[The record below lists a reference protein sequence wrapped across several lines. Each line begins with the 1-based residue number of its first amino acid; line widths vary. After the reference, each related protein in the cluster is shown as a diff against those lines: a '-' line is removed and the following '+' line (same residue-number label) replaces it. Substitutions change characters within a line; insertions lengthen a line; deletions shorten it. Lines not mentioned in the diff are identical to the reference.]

1 MKYTNILGK
10 DFKTKKGAKGYF
22 NSILHS
28 IGKPVKDNHIV
39 FNEETPIKQ
48 SHVKYLYNNYLTND
62 EKTLYEVFRGDN
74 PQDWGCKFL
83 SNEVINLTFE
93 LEARNQDRIPISP
106 SRIFTCFGA
115 ATTNYTLNEKKTA
128 RFLVQNQRDNFLRKF
143 LKTDEYLGSD
153 SVFECDNCKCKFT
166 QKDIEVHHVTPFNDI
181 FDEWRENVWKKDLFP
196 DSACSSFGVEA
207 DESWYQFHYNVV
219 VYQKLCK
226 PCHGKETY
234 GRD

>member
-10 DFKTKKGAKGYF
+10 DFKHKKDAKEYF
-22 NSILHS
+22 NSILYS
-28 IGKPVKDNHIV
+28 IKRPGRDNHIT
-39 FNEETPIKQ
+39 FTEETLIKQ
-48 SHVKYLYNNYLTND
+48 SHVKSLYNNYLTND
-62 EKTLYEVFRGDN
+62 EKTLYEVFRGDK

-83 SNEVINLTFE
+83 SNEIINLTFE

-128 RFLVQNQRDNFLRKF
+128 RFLVQNQRDDFLRKF

-153 SVFECDNCKCKFT
+153 SVFECDKCKCHK
-166 QKDIEVHHVTPFNDI
+166 KIEVHHVTPFNDI
-181 FDEWRENVWKKDLFP
+181 FDEWRENVWKEDLFP
-196 DSACSSFGVEA
+196 DSACSSFGAEA
-207 DESWYQFHYNVV
+207 DGSWCQFHYNVV
-219 VYQKLCK
+219 IYQKLCK
-226 PCHGKETY
+226 SCHTKETY